1 MPQLFAKLRYILP
14 LGLLSLCALAAITV
28 GIAAVPRLLI
38 QRTQP
43 PTNVAV
49 AAISTLATATTG
61 GPTLGSTEVSEKDGM
76 VLLYVPEGE
85 FTMGS
90 NDGETDEKPLHTVR
104 LDAFWIDKTE
114 VTNAMY
120 ALCVKA
126 GACQPP
132 FFGLPNSS
140 YDNYPVVY
148 VSWNDA
154 TDYCGWAG
162 RRLLTEA
169 EWEKAARGTDGR
181 KYPWGN
187 DAAKPSMNLLNL
199 TNGRGTTEVGRYPS
213 GASPYGALDMA
224 ANVSEWVADWYA
236 DDYYKNSPAENPL
249 GPTSGQFK
257 VLRGGAWGRDAYHV
271 RAAVRGWSGPSDLSG
286 WDGFRCAFSP

>member
-28 GIAAVPRLLI
+28 GIAAVPRLLV

-49 AAISTLATATTG
+49 AAISTLATATNG
-61 GPTLGSTEVSEKDGM
+61 SPTLGSTEVSEKDSM

-120 ALCVKA
+120 
-126 GACQPP
+126 
-132 FFGLPNSS
+132 
-140 YDNYPVVY
+140 
-148 VSWNDA
+148 
-154 TDYCGWAG
+154 
-162 RRLLTEA
+162 
-169 EWEKAARGTDGR
+169 
-181 KYPWGN
+181 
-187 DAAKPSMNLLNL
+187 
-199 TNGRGTTEVGRYPS
+199 
-213 GASPYGALDMA
+213 
-224 ANVSEWVADWYA
+224 
-236 DDYYKNSPAENPL
+236 
-249 GPTSGQFK
+249 
-257 VLRGGAWGRDAYHV
+257 
-271 RAAVRGWSGPSDLSG
+271 
-286 WDGFRCAFSP
+286 